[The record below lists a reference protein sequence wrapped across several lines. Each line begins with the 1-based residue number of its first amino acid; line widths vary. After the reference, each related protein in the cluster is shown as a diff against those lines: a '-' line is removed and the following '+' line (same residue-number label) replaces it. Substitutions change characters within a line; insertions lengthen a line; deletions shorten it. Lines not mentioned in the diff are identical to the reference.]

1 MIHAWNRRR
10 SAGARDAALSH
21 DAQPRLVGW
30 RLEGV
35 PVLGPEGSCG
45 AATSSVCCRSQGGWR
60 GVRAGRPAAPV
71 RPVGV
76 GKHPSLPSH
85 TVCHT
90 SASCCCVC
98 VCACLQATH
107 RHRPAPI
114 ASTDTDL
121 CRRHRPGTP
130 GAAAQ
135 THVVLSK
142 TGFATHFRT
151 APAVSSDGDDPRCR
165 VDDLESR
172 ISRSVCQCGGGEF
185 VLWNSRRKSHRR
197 RHFDREFVCVFGVFR
212 KNSLSQNES
221 EFQPISTI
229 QNLLLVKHLNCQTVS
244 TLGDRL
250 GVSHPLTNFLS
261 RDRLYRTS
269 YIYQYQSSICR
280 VPS

>member
-1 MIHAWNRRR
+1 MYGTGRDSGRNSTDPLHAWNHRR
-10 SAGARDAALSH
+10 GARERATALRR
-21 DAQPRLVGW
+21 DAQPRLLPR

-35 PVLGPEGSCG
+35 PVLGPEGSWG
-45 AATSSVCCRSQGGWR
+45 RETASVCCRSQGGWR
-60 GVRAGRPAAPV
+60 GVRAGRPAAVV

-76 GKHPSLPSH
+76 PEHPSLPSH

-90 SASCCCVC
+90 TASCCCAC

-114 ASTDTDL
+114 ASIDTDL

-165 VDDLESR
+165 VDA
-172 ISRSVCQCGGGEF
+172 
-185 VLWNSRRKSHRR
+185 
-197 RHFDREFVCVFGVFR
+197 
-212 KNSLSQNES
+212 
-221 EFQPISTI
+221 T
-229 QNLLLVKHLNCQTVS
+229 
-244 TLGDRL
+244 
-250 GVSHPLTNFLS
+250 
-261 RDRLYRTS
+261 
-269 YIYQYQSSICR
+269 
-280 VPS
+280 